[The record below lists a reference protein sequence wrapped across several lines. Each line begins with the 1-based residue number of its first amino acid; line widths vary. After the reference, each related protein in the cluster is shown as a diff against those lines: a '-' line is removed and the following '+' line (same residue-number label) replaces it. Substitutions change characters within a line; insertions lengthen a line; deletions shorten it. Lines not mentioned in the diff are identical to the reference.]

1 MSSAFHAGHTLS
13 GAEDEETLRNP
24 EKWPELDSDQIE
36 KAAVAWRAAIAD
48 SFESYLNNPENQAK
62 ISAFSKYSGISFKT
76 SKAAFDF
83 PEQYANI
90 GILDLTEEEIAVIIR
105 G

>member
-62 ISAFSKYSGISFKT
+62 ISAFSRYSGVSFKT
-76 SKAAFDF
+76 GKTAFDF
-83 PEQYANI
+83 PEIYANI
-90 GILDLTEEEIAVIIR
+90 GALAV
-105 G
+105 GEKENV